1 MAGSNRV
8 SRPDRRKFLGAFA
21 ASIGLA
27 ASAMLPRVK
36 NTQAEERKTPMSVR
50 TIKADG
56 IEIATEAFGDET
68 HPPILL
74 IMGAMA
80 SMLWWPEDF
89 CKRLAAEGRYVIRYD
104 NRDTGRST
112 TYETGKPPYTFDDMA
127 DDAIRVLDGYG
138 ISKAHVVG
146 MSLGGMIGQLAALK
160 HSSRVSSFTA
170 ISTTPI
176 GTDTSH
182 LPQTTEAYMK
192 HSAAAAELDW
202 SDRSQVI
209 SFIVKDARM
218 LAGTAYQHDGEA
230 ALRLIERD
238 FDRATNFKSATNH
251 FMLSGGE
258 AWQGRLRE
266 MQPPLLVIHGT
277 ADPIFPVEQGA
288 LLAET
293 VAGSKFLRL
302 DGGGHELHRGH
313 WDKIIGGIAGHTGNG
328 FTQP

>member
-8 SRPDRRKFLGAFA
+8 SRPDRRTLLKALAT
-21 ASIGLA
+21 SIGLA
-27 ASAMLPRVK
+27 AIATAHGSK
-36 NTQAEERKTPMSVR
+36 NTQAQERKTQMSERIV
-50 TIKADG
+50 KADG
-56 IEIATEAFGDET
+56 IEIATQAFGDT
-68 HPPILL
+68 AHPAILL

-112 TYETGKPPYTFDDMA
+112 TYEAGKPPYTFDDMA

-170 ISTTPI
+170 ISTTPV

-182 LPQTTEAYMK
+182 LPQTTDAYTK
-192 HSAAAAELDW
+192 HSAAAAEMDW
-202 SDRSQVI
+202 SNRDQVI

-218 LAGTAYQHDGEA
+218 LAGTAYPHDERA
-230 ALRLIERD
+230 ARNLIERD
-238 FDRATNFKSATNH
+238 FDRAANFKSATNH
-251 FMLSGGE
+251 FMLTGGE

-277 ADPIFPVEQGA
+277 ADPIFPVEHGA

-293 VAGSKFLRL
+293 IPGAKFLRL
-302 DGGGHELHRGH
+302 EGGGHELHKGH
-313 WDKIIGGIAGHTGNG
+313 WNKIIGKIVAHTGN
-328 FTQP
+328 

>member
-1 MAGSNRV
+1 
-8 SRPDRRKFLGAFA
+8 
-21 ASIGLA
+21 
-27 ASAMLPRVK
+27 
-36 NTQAEERKTPMSVR
+36 MSER

-89 CKRLAAEGRYVIRYD
+89 CRRLAAEGRYVIRYD

-112 TYETGKPPYTFDDMA
+112 TYEGKPPYTFDDMA
-127 DDAIRVLDGYG
+127 DDAVRVLDGYG

-160 HSSRVSSFTA
+160 HPSRVSTFTA
-170 ISTTPI
+170 ISTTPV

-192 HSAAAAELDW
+192 HSAAAAETDW

-218 LAGTAYQHDGEA
+218 LAGTAYPHDEKA
-230 ALRLIERD
+230 ARNLIVRD
-238 FDRATNFKSATNH
+238 FDRAANFQSVTNH
-251 FMLSGGE
+251 FMLTGGE
-258 AWQGRLRE
+258 AWKGRLRE
-266 MQPPLLVIHGT
+266 LQPPLLVIHGT
-277 ADPIFPVEQGA
+277 ADPIFPVEHGA
-288 LLAET
+288 LLAQT
-293 VAGSKFLRL
+293 VPGAKFLRL
-302 DGGGHELHRGH
+302 EGGGHELHKGH
-313 WDKIIGGIAGHTGNG
+313 WDKIIEGIVKQTERR
-328 FTQP
+328 

>member
-1 MAGSNRV
+1 MPGNNRV
-8 SRPDRRKFLGAFA
+8 LRPGRRKFLGAFA
-21 ASIGLA
+21 ASMGLVA
-27 ASAMLPRVK
+27 IAMVPRVK
-36 NTQAEERKTPMSVR
+36 STQAEERKTPMDGR

-56 IEIATEAFGDET
+56 IDIATEAFGDET
-68 HPPILL
+68 HPPVLL

-104 NRDTGRST
+104 NRDTGHST
-112 TYETGKPPYTFDDMA
+112 TYESGKPPYTFDDMA
-127 DDAIRVLDGYG
+127 DDAIRVMDGYR
-138 ISKAHVVG
+138 ILKAHVVG

-160 HSSRVSSFTA
+160 HPRRVSTFTA
-170 ISTTPI
+170 ISTTPV

-209 SFIVKDARM
+209 SFIVKDAGM
-218 LAGTAYQHDGEA
+218 LAGTAYRHDEA
-230 ALRLIERD
+230 AALDLIERD
-238 FDRATNFKSATNH
+238 FDRAASFKSVTNH

-277 ADPIFPVEQGA
+277 ADPIFPVEHGA

-293 VAGSKFLRL
+293 VEGSKLHRL
-302 DGGGHELHRGH
+302 EGGGHELHRGH
-313 WDKIIGGIAGHTGNG
+313 WDKIIGGIADHTAI
-328 FTQP
+328 